1 MRKKYQLLMCLSS
14 AIIIIELFMIK
25 FQQNC
30 IVKWKKQ
37 AEKSM
42 GQFMLM
48 NQWTRIKQEGKNLDE
63 YFIRNNYMK
72 IAVYGMGYIGTRLV
86 KELRESEIEIV
97 YGIDRNAKNL
107 YADIRLITVDE
118 KMADVDAVVVTFT
131 DEFNDICEMLSERM
145 DCPVISIDD
154 IVNEI

>member
-1 MRKKYQLLMCLSS
+1 
-14 AIIIIELFMIK
+14 
-25 FQQNC
+25 
-30 IVKWKKQ
+30 
-37 AEKSM
+37 M

-131 DEFNDICEMLSERM
+131 DEFNDICEMLSKRM